1 MTENERNDK
10 KAMLLAALRRQLGIV
25 SAACEQTGVPYPTYK
40 FWYNTDEEFRSSC
53 DDIINLQ
60 LDFVENKLLE
70 NIKNNDTASIIFYL
84 KTKGKKRGYSEKILK
99 NDQTP
104 ALQNKNA
111 PANRKKKVEAK
122 KNYIVKLLKKEGR
135 YSPSLLEQVEITA
148 SLIIQYQEIEESLS
162 MQSFVITQTSREG
175 DTRAIINPLQQQSLQ
190 MVEKV
195 QKALR
200 ALGMNLDTKQQNPK
214 GDDPLAELINKV
226 NNYGSTDEITG
237 EEEGLAPVPESVEP
251 DQP

>member
-1 MTENERNDK
+1 M
-10 KAMLLAALRRQLGIV
+10 
-25 SAACEQTGVPYPTYK
+25 
-40 FWYNTDEEFRSSC
+40 
-53 DDIINLQ
+53 
-60 LDFVENKLLE
+60 
-70 NIKNNDTASIIFYL
+70 
-84 KTKGKKRGYSEKILK
+84 
-99 NDQTP
+99 
-104 ALQNKNA
+104 
-111 PANRKKKVEAK
+111 
-122 KNYIVKLLKKEGR
+122 KLLKKEGR